1 MTLSRDQNIFGLKN
15 MNSSTDHYYNFGGHW
30 ENKNWKNDNNTV
42 ETTTRVFSSLTGFI
56 FPQWK
61 YTFQWNWQEISKS
74 CHVSFF
80 QKLLKAWK
88 GSPSL
93 STAYLFISCLHWAIV
108 WNILA
113 CKRHHHA
120 QHNNINNIESQTL
133 WNWMLTLFY
142 PFSYKWPESKSGQM
156 NMTSHPLNTKSLYC
170 LP

>member
-1 MTLSRDQNIFGLKN
+1 
-15 MNSSTDHYYNFGGHW
+15 MNSSTDHHYNFGRHW
-30 ENKNWKNDNNTV
+30 ENKNWKKWQQHSWNNHK
-42 ETTTRVFSSLTGFI
+42 SI
-56 FPQWK
+56 F
-61 YTFQWNWQEISKS
+61 KS
-74 CHVSFF
+74 YRFYFPSMKIHLPVKLARNFKILPCEFF

-156 NMTSHPLNTKSLYC
+156 NITSHPLNTKSLYC

>member
-1 MTLSRDQNIFGLKN
+1 M
-15 MNSSTDHYYNFGGHW
+15 
-30 ENKNWKNDNNTV
+30 
-42 ETTTRVFSSLTGFI
+42 TTTQLKQPQEYFQVLQVLFSLNENTPSSETG
-56 FPQWK
+56 K
-61 YTFQWNWQEISKS
+61 KFQNLAMW
-74 CHVSFF
+74 VFF
-80 QKLLKAWK
+80 QKLSKAWK